1 MALKFNPKEKLD
13 DLIAEGYTR
22 TLALLMVKE
31 EAKRRHQTEREDV
44 KQDNDYRMS
53 RHGLHPLR
61 KFTGVE

>member
-31 EAKRRHQTEREDV
+31 EAKRRRQTECKDA
-44 KQDNDYRMS
+44 QHINDYHTS
-53 RHGLHPLR
+53 RHGLHPRR
-61 KFTGVE
+61 KFAGVE